1 MKTVALVPIKMN
13 NERVPGK
20 NTKLLCDGTPLI
32 QMILRALMGASE
44 IDDVYVYCSK
54 EQIKDYIIHGVNY
67 LKRDEKYD
75 TAQADVNDMF
85 RTFSLSVPAD
95 IYVLAHATAPFL
107 TSESINKAVQAVKT
121 GEYDSAIAVRKMQ
134 EFLWHDGKAVNYDP
148 LRIPRTQDL
157 EPLYVET
164 TGMYVFTKD
173 VIQNR
178 RSRIGEKPYLQ
189 VVSVI
194 EATDINNP
202 DDFEIAD
209 AIYAKIVKRKE

>member
-32 QMILRALMGASE
+32 QMILRALKGASE
-44 IDDVYVYCSK
+44 VDEIYVYCSNK
-54 EQIKDYIIHGVNY
+54 QIKDYIIPGVNY

-107 TSESINKAVQAVKT
+107 KSDSINKAVQAVKT
-121 GEYDSAIAVRKMQ
+121 GKYDSAIAVRKMQ
-134 EFLWHDGKAVNYDP
+134 EFLWRDGKAVNYDP
-148 LRIPRTQDL
+148 LKIPRTQDL

-178 RSRIGEKPYLQ
+178 RSRIGERPYLQ
-189 VVSVI
+189 VVSAI

-202 DDFEIAD
+202 DDFIIAD
-209 AIYAKIVKRKE
+209 AIYSHVIKKG

>member
-1 MKTVALVPIKMN
+1 
-13 NERVPGK
+13 
-20 NTKLLCDGTPLI
+20 
-32 QMILRALMGASE
+32 
-44 IDDVYVYCSK
+44 
-54 EQIKDYIIHGVNY
+54 
-67 LKRDEKYD
+67 
-75 TAQADVNDMF
+75 MF

-107 TSESINKAVQAVKT
+107 KSESINKAVQAVKT
-121 GEYDSAIAVRKMQ
+121 GEFDSAIAVRKMQ

-202 DDFEIAD
+202 DDFEVAD

>member
-32 QMILRALMGASE
+32 QMILHTLKGASE
-44 IDDVYVYCSK
+44 VDEIYVYCSN
-54 EQIKDYIIHGVNY
+54 EQIKDYIIPGVNY

-107 TSESINKAVQAVKT
+107 KSESINKAVQAVKT

-134 EFLWHDGKAVNYDP
+134 EFLWRDGKAVNYDP

-164 TGMYVFTKD
+164 TGMYVFTKN

-209 AIYAKIVKRKE
+209 AIYAKLVKSKG